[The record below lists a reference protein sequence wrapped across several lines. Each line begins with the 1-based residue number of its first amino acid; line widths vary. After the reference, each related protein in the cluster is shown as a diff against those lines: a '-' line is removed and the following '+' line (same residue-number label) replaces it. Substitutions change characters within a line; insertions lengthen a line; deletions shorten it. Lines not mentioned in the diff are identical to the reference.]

1 VVDPINVSWPAAVA
15 LLLAET
21 ATPKSLPPA
30 TRAAAL
36 MSLVVIVLIGVL
48 FIAAILVGGHWVRRQ
63 GSVRRGSAVPPDRAP
78 LATPSKGAQTAE
90 TETEI
95 DDEADADDLVK
106 D

>member
-1 VVDPINVSWPAAVA
+1 VSWPAAVA
-15 LLLAET
+15 LSQADA

-63 GSVRRGSAVPPDRAP
+63 GSVRRGPPVPPDRAP
-78 LATPSKGAQTAE
+78 LATSSKGAQTAE
-90 TETEI
+90 SDSEL
-95 DDEADADDLVK
+95 DDEAEAGHPVK

>member
-1 VVDPINVSWPAAVA
+1 LCWPAVVA
-15 LLLAET
+15 FLLAES

-48 FIAAILVGGHWVRRQ
+48 FIAAILIGGHWVRRQ
-63 GSVRRGSAVPPDRAP
+63 GSVRRGPAVPPDRVP
-78 LATPSKGAQTAE
+78 LAPASKRAQTAQSDVELGDE
-90 TETEI
+90 T
-95 DDEADADDLVK
+95 DADDPMK

>member
-1 VVDPINVSWPAAVA
+1 VSWPSGAA
-15 LLLAET
+15 LLLAES

-63 GSVRRGSAVPPDRAP
+63 GSVRRGPPVPADRAP
-78 LATPSKGAQTAE
+78 LATLSKGAQTAE
-90 TETEI
+90 SDAEL
-95 DDEADADDLVK
+95 DDDADGDDPMK